1 MESLM
6 NTTITAKRVITH
18 PYFSLVCFLALCF
31 ALPRFAGTAITMV
44 SCAGLLTIF
53 VMVTPESFRSR
64 SGSMTTA
71 ICLAAVMW
79 VAAGAIALMET
90 IP

>member
-1 MESLM
+1 M
-6 NTTITAKRVITH
+6 NKTITAKRVITY
-18 PYFSLVCFLALCF
+18 PYFSLVCFFALCF

-44 SCAGLLTIF
+44 SCANLLTAL
-53 VMVTPESFRSR
+53 VMATAKSFRSR
-64 SGSMTTA
+64 SGSKTTA

-79 VAAGAIALMET
+79 VAAAAIALMET